1 MTSED
6 EAAAS
11 RPDVDITVAAP
22 SRDSYLTAAEEEAGV
37 TRVAG
42 EDTSGAKCRDPYCYA
57 PDTPCHLGSLKL
69 GECENWQPE
78 ESSVD
83 ADADNSYR
91 PPWSGL
97 ALGSVDLSAIAATRR
112 ARIVALVGATNAG
125 KTSALL
131 AYFARLRRGHSV
143 DGMRF
148 AGSFT
153 LLGWDE
159 IARHP
164 GFPPGGTRSFPPH
177 TTSGRSQA
185 LLHVR
190 IASDSGQM
198 FDVYFT
204 DVPGEWFEE
213 WAFEPAEAPG
223 AAWIAERADLF
234 VLLSD
239 TAALQGPERGQARS
253 DYQVLARRVSSV
265 AGDREVLPIRAKSD
279 LGAIPDAINSAVK
292 KTDLEFFGAAAAPM
306 SVVADSPVPNPLCP
320 LDEVIRRATGP
331 RPLLSFDPGRAS
343 DPFAA
348 FRQAQGQT

>member
-1 MTSED
+1 M
-6 EAAAS
+6 EA
-11 RPDVDITVAAP
+11 TVAAP
-22 SRDSYLTAAEEEAGV
+22 NCESVLTAIERESGA
-37 TRVAG
+37 TRAVGA
-42 EDTSGAKCRDPYCYA
+42 DTSGAMCQNTYCYA
-57 PDTPCHLGSLKL
+57 PDTPCHLGNPSLAT
-69 GECENWQPE
+69 CENWQPVE
-78 ESSVD
+78 TSVN
-83 ADADNSYR
+83 ADIDNDYR

-112 ARIVALVGATNAG
+112 ARLVALVGATNAG

-131 AYFARLRRGHSV
+131 ALFAQLRRGRSV

-148 AGSFT
+148 AGSYT

-159 IARHP
+159 IARHA

-190 IASDSGQM
+190 IASDSGQV

-265 AGDREVLPIRAKSD
+265 AGDREVWPIRAKSD
-279 LGAIPDAINSAVK
+279 LGAIPSAINSAVS
-292 KTDLEFFGAAAAPM
+292 KTDLEFFGAVAAPM
-306 SVVADSPVPNPLCP
+306 SVFADSPVPDPLSP
-320 LDEVIRRATGP
+320 LDEVIRRATAP
-331 RPLLSFDPGRAS
+331 RPLLSFDPARAS

-348 FRQAQGQT
+348 FREVQGQT